1 MEEASQNDNPQGK
14 GRISDTGT
22 VRPWNMQQTARALRM
37 KAAEKAGMDCLT
49 KMSVYLATTQI
60 AGQCDSALK

>member
-22 VRPWNMQQTARALRM
+22 VRPWNMQQTAQALRM

>member
-1 MEEASQNDNPQGK
+1 MKEASQNDNPQGK

-22 VRPWNMQQTARALRM
+22 VRPWNMQQTTQVFRM
-37 KAAEKAGMDCLT
+37 KTAEKAGMDCFT
-49 KMSVYLATTQI
+49 KMSVYLAMTQI